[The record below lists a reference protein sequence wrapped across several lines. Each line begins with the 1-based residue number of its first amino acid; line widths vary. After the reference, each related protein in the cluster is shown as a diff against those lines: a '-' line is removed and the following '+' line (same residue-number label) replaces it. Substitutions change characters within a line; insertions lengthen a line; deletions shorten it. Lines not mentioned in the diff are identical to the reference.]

1 MKNYLVTW
9 LEVCIAS
16 VCILKSYVQLCSS
29 AFVLFVQV
37 VLFSLNL
44 KCNAILA
51 GSLITTSCQHKSV
64 EFLAGEVVFKNVLDI
79 TCLYGG
85 KMKSFVCVGEVREL
99 SLERFPLFP
108 V

>member
-1 MKNYLVTW
+1 M
-9 LEVCIAS
+9 
-16 VCILKSYVQLCSS
+16 
-29 AFVLFVQV
+29 
-37 VLFSLNL
+37 
-44 KCNAILA
+44 
-51 GSLITTSCQHKSV
+51 
-64 EFLAGEVVFKNVLDI
+64 FKNVLDI